1 MTAQPGPLREK
12 KGFVPNFKR
21 PKWGLKVTIQFW
33 YRDESWKGMKQEQLC
48 HLSVVNFPQKIF
60 LVRSYIHLHPL
71 LFTHFLR
78 NLSKTL
84 QCTHILEP
92 LTYKIKPY
100 NGLFPASLILATKL
114 EPMWHSLCVGISA
127 EGKAYPAKSVTA
139 TAPKH
144 WARRRAKCSKQ
155 VLLLKGCSVGTLGSC
170 HQRKD
175 PILGP

>member
-1 MTAQPGPLREK
+1 MRPESYKTILIQGWIL
-12 KGFVPNFKR
+12 KGYEARARLQSSCVF
-21 PKWGLKVTIQFW
+21 
-33 YRDESWKGMKQEQLC
+33 
-48 HLSVVNFPQKIF
+48 LSVVNFPQKIF

-114 EPMWHSLCVGISA
+114 EPMRHSLRVGISA